1 MERLEGYIDHIIF
14 RNSDNGY
21 TVMVLVTQDGEV
33 TCTGT
38 LSYIGE
44 GEKVALTGQY
54 IAHPSYGEQFK
65 IESYSI
71 QTPEDEESAERYL
84 GSGAIKGVGAAL
96 AARIVRHFGG
106 DTFRIIEE
114 EPERLAEIKGI
125 SDRKAREIAE
135 QVYEKRDM
143 RKAMIFLQQLGIT
156 TSLAVKIYEK
166 YGAEI
171 FRLHCPEVNI
181 SSVEIR
187 AMAARGE
194 SLCGLVPDAVRVY
207 IEEKKLYDR

>member
-143 RKAMIFLQQLGIT
+143 RKAMI
-156 TSLAVKIYEK
+156 
-166 YGAEI
+166 
-171 FRLHCPEVNI
+171 RL
-181 SSVEIR
+181 
-187 AMAARGE
+187 
-194 SLCGLVPDAVRVY
+194 L
-207 IEEKKLYDR
+207 